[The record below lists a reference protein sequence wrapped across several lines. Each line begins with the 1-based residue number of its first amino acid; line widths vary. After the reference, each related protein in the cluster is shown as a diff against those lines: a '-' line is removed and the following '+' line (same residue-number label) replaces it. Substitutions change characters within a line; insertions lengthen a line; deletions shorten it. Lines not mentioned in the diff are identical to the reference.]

1 MIIKQSIK
9 SDKAPAAIG
18 AYSQATV
25 GNGTVYVSGQL
36 PINPISG
43 EMPETV
49 EEQVEQAMANV
60 LALVETAGAK
70 AENILKCGLFV
81 KDMTMFSR
89 INAIYEKFFGAEPP
103 ARFVVEVSKLPRD
116 AQIEIDAIALI

>member
-81 KDMTMFSR
+81 KDMTTFSR

-103 ARFVVEVSKLPRD
+103 ARFVVEVSNLPRD

>member
-89 INAIYEKFFGAEPP
+89 INAIYEKFFGADPP

>member
-9 SDKAPAAIG
+9 SDKAPAAVG